1 VSGALE
7 GVVVHAERLVPLM
20 RERYA
25 PADLDALERLLA
37 GWGVLDLPALP
48 NGLYAAVARPAARTT
63 WTGYGH
69 TWVRDTVHVASVAWE
84 RGDVGSAARTAR
96 ALLGWFALQAPRFEA
111 CVRGEADVQDP
122 MQRPHVRFLGETLRE
137 SPQWWP
143 HAQNDALG
151 YGLWFLSRAAL
162 SGLLP
167 LDAGTAGVLLRFP
180 RYFAALDYTED
191 ADSGH
196 WEEGRKV
203 NASSIGTVVAGLTAL
218 RGLLRARPELAREPG
233 AELADPLLEQGRA
246 ALLRI
251 LPHESRGNADPR
263 LDRRADAALL
273 FLVHPLRVVTGAQ
286 AEAVLQRVRTE
297 LLSPLGIRRYL
308 GDSYW
313 CADYTRHFDESVRT
327 GGFGGDLSARDAALL
342 PGTEAQWCL
351 FDPLLACVHGW
362 RFLATRDP
370 RELQQ
375 QTWHWNRALG
385 QITGADCA
393 LGEGLCPEAFW
404 MPDSSAPGRWEPN
417 DDTPLLWTQ
426 ALLASALGAQ
436 RNSAACAKGA

>member
-1 VSGALE
+1 MSGAPE
-7 GVVVHAERLVPLM
+7 GVVVHAARLAPLL
-20 RERYA
+20 RERYE
-25 PADLDALERLLA
+25 PKDLDALERVLA
-37 GWGVLDLPALP
+37 GWGVLELPALP
-48 NGLYAAVARPAARTT
+48 NGLYAAVARPAATT
-63 WTGYGH
+63 AHTGYGH

-84 RGDVGSAARTAR
+84 RGDVAAAARTAR
-96 ALLGWFALQAPRFEA
+96 ALAGWFALQAPRFEA

-122 MQRPHVRFLGETLRE
+122 MQRPHVRFVGESLRE

-151 YGLWFLSRAAL
+151 YGLWYLSRAAL

-167 LDAGTAGVLLRFP
+167 LDAGSAAVLLRFP
-180 RYFAALDYTED
+180 RYFAALRYAED

-203 NASSIGTVVAGLTAL
+203 NASSIGTVLAGLTAL
-218 RGLLRARPELAREPG
+218 RGLLRSRPELQGQPG
-233 AELADPLLEQGRA
+233 AGLLEQLLEQGRA
-246 ALLRI
+246 ALARL
-251 LPHESRGNADPR
+251 LPDESKGNSDPR

-273 FLVHPLRVVTGAQ
+273 FLLHPLRVVSGSQ
-286 AEAVLQRVRTE
+286 ADAVLARVRAD
-297 LLSPLGIRRYL
+297 LQGPLGIRRYV

-313 CADYTRHFDESVRT
+313 CADYTRHFDEATRS
-327 GGFGGDLSARDAALL
+327 GGFGGDLSARDALL
-342 PGTEAQWCL
+342 RPGTEAQWCL

-362 RFLATRDP
+362 RFQATRDP
-370 RELQQ
+370 RELQL
-375 QTWHWNRALG
+375 QTLHWNRALG

-393 LGEGLCPEAFW
+393 LGEGLCPEAYW
-404 MPDSSAPGRWEPN
+404 MPDSQQPGRWEPN

-436 RNSAACAKGA
+436 RNSAGRAKDA